1 MQAMVTPDPPTADAT
16 PTADARSTAD
26 ATPTA
31 ALAQEASA
39 TGGAWPGTAAR
50 AERRTLRIGHKGAD
64 AVVPGNTLASLS
76 KAAELGADVVEFD
89 AFPDADGVLRLVHDL
104 GDLHAHPDAPTVAEA
119 LAWMRRPELAHL
131 GINLDSKSIGDEQQ
145 IVDVLRE
152 HEMIDRT
159 LVSTMEGPT
168 LRALRRIEPALRLGR
183 SVPRI
188 TRDYYSNPVT
198 RPGLIATVLAAR
210 RILPP
215 LLIRELRAGRID
227 AVMAH
232 WGLLT
237 PRFARQITAH
247 GELYVWTVDDA
258 ERAARVAATGVTGI
272 TSNDP
277 RLLRW

>member
-1 MQAMVTPDPPTADAT
+1 MNPMASPEPSIVDSA
-16 PTADARSTAD
+16 ARG
-26 ATPTA
+26 A
-31 ALAQEASA
+31 ARA
-39 TGGAWPGTAAR
+39 TGGWPGGAAR
-50 AERRTLRIGHKGAD
+50 SERRTLRIGHKGAD
-64 AVVPGNTLASLS
+64 AVVPGNTLASLR

-89 AFPDADGVLRLVHDL
+89 AFPDADGTLRLAHDA
-104 GDLHAHPDAPTVAEA
+104 GDLARHPDAPTVAEA
-119 LAWMRRPELAHL
+119 LAFMQRPELAHV
-131 GINLDSKSIGDEQQ
+131 GVNLDSKSVGDEQR

-152 HEMIDRT
+152 HGMVDRT

-168 LRALRRIEPALRLGR
+168 LRELRRLEPALRLGR

-188 TRDYYSNPVT
+188 TRDWYSNRLT

-210 RILPP
+210 RVLPP
-215 LLIRELRAGRID
+215 LLVRELRAGRID

-237 PRFARQITAH
+237 PRFARTITAH

-258 ERAARVAATGVTGI
+258 ERAAAIAAMGVTGI